1 MSKKING
8 ILLKGSLR
16 DAPDQLQR
24 LKVTPQSK
32 SLHFHAQVREGST
45 NLPALAAAVKNG
57 LLAPMDAEQIAAT
70 VGYVSEDVLEKVK
83 TAFVDAGFEV
93 GNFDPLTGLLEITG
107 SAQMVRLNFGATLN
121 EFQDE
126 EGTVFTARRGVL
138 SLPRAWGVSQYVKAI
153 HGIDQRPKARPLHMK
168 FGTRDDKDTPPG
180 ESGKKPNDGDKKPTQ
195 GDDAGDPRHPHGNL
209 ARSWNARAV
218 AEHYGVPLSKQGA
231 GFAVGFV
238 SLGGGLDPAVCTKA
252 NARLGLPAPKIT
264 IITVDGAKNSPSGSL
279 DGADGENYLDA
290 QCQAG
295 VAPLAEQIMAIG
307 PNSITGFA
315 NALLALAKHDKKPSK
330 ISISWG
336 AREDGEW
343 TDNDRALFDQAL
355 QICMAMGIT
364 VFCAAGDDGSS
375 DGASDGKA
383 HCDYPASSPWNTACS
398 GVWDNGSSVKA
409 WKSMF
414 GGATGGGVSSKYP
427 NYTDDQI
434 RLQKAGIKLPVHAD
448 TGKPGRVVGDIAGI
462 ADPSTGIEVY
472 GPNGAV
478 SVIGGTSAV
487 SPFHAGACVALESD
501 LGKRIPN
508 LNGIVY
514 RLAAEGKNVCMPVT
528 KGNNGAYSCNDG
540 DIFNAVCGLG
550 PVDYAKLFA
559 ALKAGV

>member
-1 MSKKING
+1 MSKKIDG

-16 DAPDQLQR
+16 DAPEQLR

-32 SLHFHAQVREGST
+32 ELRFYAQVREGSN
-45 NLPALAAAVKNG
+45 NLPALASAVKNG
-57 LLAPMDAEQIAAT
+57 LLAPMDAEQLAAT

-83 TAFVDAGFEV
+83 SAFVDAGFEV
-93 GNFDPLTGLLEITG
+93 GEFDPLTGLLEVNGT
-107 SAQMVRLNFGATLN
+107 AQMVRLNFGATLN
-121 EFQDE
+121 EFKDE
-126 EGTVFTARRGVL
+126 SGLVYTGRRGAL

-153 HGIDQRPKARPLHMK
+153 HGIDQRPKARPLSIR
-168 FGTRDDKDTPPG
+168 FGARDDKPT
-180 ESGKKPNDGDKKPTQ
+180 DGDKKPTEG
-195 GDDAGDPRHPHGNL
+195 GDDGGDKRHPREGL
-209 ARSWNARAV
+209 SKSWNARAA

-238 SLGGGLDPAVCTKA
+238 SLGGGLDPAVCAKA

-295 VAPLAEQIMAIG
+295 VAPLAEQIMSIG

-315 NALLALAKHDKKPSK
+315 NALLALARHDKKPSK

-343 TDNDRALFDQAL
+343 TDNDRTLFDQAL
-355 QICMAMGIT
+355 QVCMAMGIT

-375 DGASDGKA
+375 DGATDGKS

-398 GVWDNGSSVKA
+398 GVYDNGSVVKA

-448 TGKPGRVVGDIAGI
+448 TGKPGRVVGDISGL
-462 ADPSTGIEVY
+462 ADPATGIEVY
-472 GPNGAV
+472 GPNGGV

-501 LGKRIPN
+501 LGHRIPN
-508 LNGIVY
+508 LNAIVY
-514 RLAAEGKNVCMPVT
+514 RLAAEGKNVCVPVT
-528 KGNNGAYSCNDG
+528 KGNNGAYSCKDG

-550 PVDYAKLFA
+550 TVDYAKLFA
-559 ALKAGV
+559 VLKAGG